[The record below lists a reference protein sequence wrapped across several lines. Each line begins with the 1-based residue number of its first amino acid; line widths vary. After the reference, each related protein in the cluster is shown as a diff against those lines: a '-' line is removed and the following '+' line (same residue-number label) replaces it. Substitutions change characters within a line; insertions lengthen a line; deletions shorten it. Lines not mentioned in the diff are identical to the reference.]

1 MHSIAAYKLHPST
14 PPRQFV
20 PRPRLLRRL
29 DTAAEPVVV
38 VSAPPGAGKSVLLAD
53 WARALE
59 ARDGRVAW
67 LEVDAYDNT
76 PARLWAGI
84 LAALRPLRPGLPTP
98 PPAGAWTLEAWVE
111 DLLPR
116 LLGALGEGE
125 PLTLVLDG
133 LDRLTDRAA
142 LRCLGDFLT
151 ALPGGVRAVL
161 ATRHLPGAPVPALRA
176 RGLVADLGADE
187 LRFTPAEA
195 ADLLAGSPGG
205 PPGER
210 TLRELYHRTEGWA
223 AGLCVLGRA
232 HTTSGAGAPGGG
244 ARAVA
249 DYLGTEVLDRLTTEQ
264 RAFLLRTSV
273 LHELTPGSCH
283 AVTGS
288 GHAGVLLRELAR
300 TVQLLLP
307 STTAPGAYRHHRALR
322 SVLAGL
328 LAAEEPAGAAA
339 LHLAAAR
346 WYREQQRTTS
356 AVRHFVQAGDS
367 PGAVATVL
375 DAWEEAL
382 AGGRTADVA
391 RWLGMLPPRA
401 VRSDA
406 RLCVVA
412 AMTALC
418 EGDPEAAE
426 RWLDVAKDRPSWQG
440 TVGDGGTVAQAAA
453 VARAL
458 VRCLRG
464 EGPALSGA
472 GDVHGASSLTGWR
485 ALALVAQG
493 TALLWHGR
501 TEEADVR
508 LTEAVRDAHGA
519 RHTLVLVRAL
529 GSRALCAYLAGRPA
543 RARTLVEQALDAARA
558 EGLTG
563 HFTTAPAQ
571 LCLAGL
577 LLDDLAPGARAEAAE
592 ALAGATRALTATV
605 HGGEPPL
612 RALAGVI
619 ASGLPHGLSGTVP
632 LPAQDEGGAVPQVL
646 GGLLER
652 LRTARPAPAAARPL
666 PPRAQDLSPGE
677 RRILRA
683 LCGPLT
689 LREIAAELHVSRNTV
704 KTQVSAVFRK
714 LGTHSRS
721 GAVARARECG
731 MLHPGPGTAYEAS
744 CRRA

>member
-1 MHSIAAYKLHPST
+1 MHTIAAYKLHP
-14 PPRQFV
+14 PARPRQFV

-29 DTAAEPVVV
+29 DAAAEPVVV

-53 WARALE
+53 WARALQ

-67 LEVDAYDNT
+67 LELDAYDNT

-84 LAALRPLRPGLPTP
+84 LAALRPLRPGLPAP
-98 PPAGAWTLEAWVE
+98 PPAGAWTLEVWVE

-116 LLGALGEGE
+116 LLGALGEGS

-133 LDRLTDRAA
+133 VDRLTDRAA

-151 ALPGGVRAVL
+151 ALPDGVRALL

-176 RGLVADLGADE
+176 RGLAADLGADE

-195 ADLLAGSPGG
+195 TDLLASRPGG
-205 PPGER
+205 PPDER
-210 TLRELYHRTEGWA
+210 TLRELYHLTEGWA

-232 HTTSGAGAPGGG
+232 HTTSGAGARSGDG

-273 LHELTPGSCH
+273 LDELSPGSCH

-288 GHAGVLLRELAR
+288 DHAGVLLRELAR

-307 STTAPGAYRHHRALR
+307 SAAASGTYRHHRALR

-328 LAAEEPAGAAA
+328 LAAEQPGGVAA
-339 LHLAAAR
+339 LHHAAAC
-346 WYREQQRTTS
+346 WYRERQRTTS
-356 AVRHFVQAGDS
+356 AVGHFVQAGDS
-367 PGAVATVL
+367 PGAVVAVL

-426 RWLDVAKDRPSWQG
+426 RWLDVAKAQPSWQG
-440 TVGDGGTVAQAAA
+440 AVGEGGTVAQAAA

-464 EGPALSGA
+464 EGPVPLGE

-485 ALALVAQG
+485 ALACVAQG
-493 TALLWHGR
+493 TALLWQGR

-508 LTEAVRDAHGA
+508 LAEAVRDAHGA

-563 HFTTAPAQ
+563 HFTAAPAQ
-571 LCLAGL
+571 LCRAGL
-577 LLDDLAPGARAEAAE
+577 LLDDLARTEAAE

-619 ASGLPHGLSGTVP
+619 ASGLPRGLRGTVP
-632 LPAQDEGGAVPQVL
+632 LPAQEEGGAVPQVL
-646 GGLLER
+646 GGLLQR
-652 LRTARPAPAAARPL
+652 LSTARPAPAAPLPL
-666 PPRAQDLSPGE
+666 PPRARDLSPGE

-744 CRRA
+744 WRRA

>member
-1 MHSIAAYKLHPST
+1 MHTIAAHKLHP
-14 PPRQFV
+14 PALPRQFV

-29 DTAAEPVVV
+29 DAANEPVVV

-53 WARALE
+53 WARARP
-59 ARDGRVAW
+59 AGDGRVAW

-98 PPAGAWTLEAWVE
+98 PPAGAWTPEVWVE

-116 LLGALGEGE
+116 ILGALAEGS

-133 LDRLTDRAA
+133 VDLLTDRSA
-142 LRCLGDFLT
+142 LRCLGDFLA
-151 ALPGGVRAVL
+151 ALPDGTRAVL

-176 RGLVADLGADE
+176 RGLAADLGADE
-187 LRFTPAEA
+187 LRFTRQEA
-195 ADLLAGSPGG
+195 DALLASRSGG
-205 PPGER
+205 APDER
-210 TLRELYHRTEGWA
+210 TLRELHHLTEGWA
-223 AGLCVLGRA
+223 AGLCVLGRTRA
-232 HTTSGAGAPGGG
+232 ASEAGAPVGDG

-264 RAFLLRTSV
+264 RGFLLRTSV
-273 LHELTPGSCH
+273 LDELSPEACR

-288 GHAGVLLRELAR
+288 DRAGVLLRELAR
-300 TVQLLLP
+300 TVQLLVP
-307 STTAPGAYRHHRALR
+307 SPTAEGAYRHHRALR
-322 SVLAGL
+322 PVLTGV
-328 LAAEEPAGAAA
+328 LAAEQPGGAAA
-339 LHLAAAR
+339 LHHAAAL
-346 WYREQQRTTS
+346 WYREQQRTAS
-356 AVRHFVQAGDS
+356 AVRHFVQAGDC
-367 PGAVATVL
+367 PGAVTAVL
-375 DAWEEAL
+375 GAWEETL
-382 AGGRTADVA
+382 AAGRTADVA
-391 RWLGMLPPRA
+391 RWLGMLPARA
-401 VRSDA
+401 VRADA

-418 EGDPEAAE
+418 GGDPEAAE
-426 RWLDVAKDRPSWQG
+426 RWLDVAKARPSWPG
-440 TVGDGGTVAQAAA
+440 TVGEGGTVAQAAA
-453 VARAL
+453 VAHAL

-464 EGPALSGA
+464 EGPVPLDGQ
-472 GDVHGASSLTGWR
+472 DVHGPSALTAWR
-485 ALALVAQG
+485 ALACVAQG
-493 TALLWHGR
+493 TALLWQGR
-501 TEEADVR
+501 TQEADAR
-508 LTEAVRDAHGA
+508 LAEAVRDAHGA

-529 GSRALCAYLAGRPA
+529 GSRAWCAHLAGRTG
-543 RARTLVEQALDAARA
+543 RARTLVEQALDEARA
-558 EGLTG
+558 EQLTG
-563 HFTTAPAQ
+563 HFATAPAH
-571 LCLAGL
+571 LCRAAL
-577 LLDDLAPGARAEAAE
+577 LLDDHDRTGAAE
-592 ALAGATRALTATV
+592 ALSVATRALAATV

-619 ASGLPHGLSGTVP
+619 ASGLPRGLRGSVS
-632 LPAQDEGGAVPQVL
+632 LPAPEEGGAVPEVL
-646 GGLLER
+646 GSLLER
-652 LRTARPAPAAARPL
+652 LRTERTAPADRL
-666 PPRAQDLSPGE
+666 PPTQPRAQDLSPGE

-731 MLHPGPGTAYEAS
+731 MLRPGPGTAYEAS